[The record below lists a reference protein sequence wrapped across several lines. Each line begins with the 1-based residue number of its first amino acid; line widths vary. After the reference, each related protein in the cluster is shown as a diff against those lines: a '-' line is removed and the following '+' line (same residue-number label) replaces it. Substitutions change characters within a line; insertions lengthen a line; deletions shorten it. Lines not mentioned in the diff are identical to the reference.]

1 MASPSAT
8 ARIGFDAIR
17 ALRNTTGLG
26 NYARGVLQ
34 GLHEA
39 APGLSLEL
47 YTPRAPV
54 AEFAA
59 FPAAIHATL
68 HQPPPALQHAGLR
81 ALWRTFRLGRAAAR
95 DEVALFH
102 GLSHELPRDL
112 PGSGVPG
119 VVTVHDLLFLS
130 HPELF
135 RTIDRQS
142 YIWRYRW
149 SAQHATAVIAVSRWT
164 KQEVHRLLGVPLER
178 IVVVPPAR
186 DPRFAAEL
194 SGAALTTA
202 RTRYRLP
209 ERFLVSVGTLEPR
222 KNHRLALEAMALLDP
237 ALPPL
242 ALVGRD
248 GGSEAALRRDIARLG
263 LGDRVLLRSGV
274 TAEDLPAVVRGASLA
289 LYLSLAEGFGLPIV
303 EAMSAGLPVIA
314 ASGPHLRDAGGEA
327 AVYVN
332 PHDPRALASAI
343 ADLLLRP
350 GDVADRIAAGRRQ
363 AAGFDSAPL
372 AYRLLS
378 VYDAV
383 LERRPL
389 PIEPA
394 RPSPSVTP
402 FQTTETSQ

>member
-17 ALRNTTGLG
+17 ALRNPTGLG
-26 NYARGVLQ
+26 NYARGALR
-34 GLHEA
+34 GLREA

-47 YTPRAPV
+47 YTPRAPL
-54 AEFAA
+54 AEYAA
-59 FPAAIHATL
+59 FPAEIDAAVHL
-68 HQPPPALQHAGLR
+68 PPPALQHTGLR
-81 ALWRTFRLGRAAAR
+81 ALWRTFRLGHAAAR
-95 DEVALFH
+95 DRVALFH

-135 RTIDRQS
+135 RAFDRQS

-149 SAQHATAVIAVSRWT
+149 SAEHAAAVIAVSRWT

-186 DPRFAAEL
+186 DPRFAAEPL
-194 SGAALTTA
+194 PSALTAA
-202 RTRYRLP
+202 REQYRLP
-209 ERFLVSVGTLEPR
+209 RDYIISVGTLEPR
-222 KNHRLALEAMALLDP
+222 KNHRLALAAMALLDP

-242 ALVGRD
+242 VLVGRD
-248 GGSEAALRRDIARLG
+248 GGSAAALSRDITRLG
-263 LGDRVLLRSGV
+263 LGDRVLLRSSV
-274 TAEDLPAVVRGASLA
+274 TAADLPAVVQGASLA

-314 ASGPHLRDAGGEA
+314 AAGPHLRDAGGDA

-343 ADLLLRP
+343 ADILRQS
-350 GDVADRIAAGRRQ
+350 GDVADRVAAGRRQ
-363 AAGFDSAPL
+363 AADFDAAPL
-372 AYRLLS
+372 AHRLLS

-383 LERRPL
+383 LAGRPL
-389 PIEPA
+389 PVEHA
-394 RPSPSVTP
+394 RSSPPVTP
-402 FQTTETSQ
+402 MQTTESSQ